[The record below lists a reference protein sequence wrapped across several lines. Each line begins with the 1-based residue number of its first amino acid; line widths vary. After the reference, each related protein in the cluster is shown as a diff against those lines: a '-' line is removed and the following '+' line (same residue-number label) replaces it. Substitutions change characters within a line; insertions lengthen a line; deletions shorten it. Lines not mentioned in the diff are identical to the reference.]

1 MYLTVTYRYKKLLR
15 LLGAALC
22 LAPLALPAQAQ
33 LIADVCRGS
42 TRILSQ
48 NQTEKGLDMEV
59 EVTIEGCDGVC
70 IGSLEYTLLFADA
83 DNNEVKWHMTETWNW
98 RDVTGPFTLQI
109 HDDTLP
115 GAQLKE
121 VQSMQIGRCS
131 CSTRAT
137 P

>member
-1 MYLTVTYRYKKLLR
+1 MYLMKKPVQI

-22 LAPLALPAQAQ
+22 AAAVLPAQAQ
-33 LIADVCRGS
+33 LIADVCKGS
-42 TRILSQ
+42 TKILSQ
-48 NQTEKGLDMEV
+48 QQTEKGLDMQV

-70 IGSLEYTLLFADA
+70 IGSLEYVLLFLDA

-98 RDVTGPFTLQI
+98 RDVKGPFTLDI

-131 CSTRAT
+131 CSTRAA

>member
-1 MYLTVTYRYKKLLR
+1 MYLIKKPIQI

-22 LAPLALPAQAQ
+22 MAAVLPAQAQ
-33 LIADVCRGS
+33 LIADVCKGS
-42 TRILSQ
+42 TKILSQ
-48 NQTEKGLDMEV
+48 QQTEKGLDMEV

-70 IGSLEYTLLFADA
+70 IGSLEYVLLFTDA
-83 DNNEVKWHMTETWNW
+83 DNNEIKWHMTETWNW
-98 RDVTGPFTLQI
+98 QEVKGPFTLSI
-109 HDDTLP
+109 HDNTLP
-115 GAQLKE
+115 GATLKE